1 MISILSRFFIKNHKD
16 FSNAQTRSG
25 YGVLC
30 GFMGIF
36 LNILLAVIK
45 FIAGK
50 LSGSVAIMADA
61 GNNLSDA
68 GSSLVTLFGFKLASQ
83 KPDKDH
89 PFGHG
94 RFEYIPVEDME
105 KCVAMLV
112 EILTNF

>member
-1 MISILSRFFIKNHKD
+1 MISVLSKIFIKNNKD
-16 FSNAQTRSG
+16 FGSAEVRSA
-25 YGVLC
+25 YGILC
-30 GFMGIF
+30 GGLGIF
-36 LNILLAVIK
+36 LNILLSVIK
-45 FIAGK
+45 FVAGS

-94 RFEYIPVEDME
+94 RFEYISGLV
-105 KCVAMLV
+105 VAFLIIHMGFDLAKS
-112 EILTNF
+112 